1 MNQLFLKDSE
11 VMKAGELKLEN
22 LSKEQVAVIY
32 KERLVVDFPKDE
44 QKPLS
49 VIHSAMDQGIYECFG
64 LMDGEEIVGYVFLVS
79 LEGEYLVDYVAVNPA
94 VRNQGLGSEL
104 LRQLLLALDGA
115 NSLILEVEDPDK
127 AKTPEERSL
136 QTRRYEFYLRNH
148 FCDTGVRVSCFGVPF
163 RILAAEN
170 VALHARD
177 ELLRLY
183 HMHYR
188 AVLPPNLY
196 EGCIQE

>member
-1 MNQLFLKDSE
+1 M
-11 VMKAGELKLEN
+11 KLEYLN
-22 LSKEQVAVIY
+22 KEQVAAVY
-32 KERLVVDFPKDE
+32 QDRLVLDFPKNE

-49 VIHSAMDQGIYECFG
+49 VIHSAMDQGIYECLG
-64 LMDGEEIVGYVFLVS
+64 LMDGEDIVGYVFLVS
-79 LEGEYLVDYVAVNPA
+79 LEGNYLVDYVAVNPSA
-94 VRNQGLGSEL
+94 RNRGFGSEL
-104 LRQLLLALDGA
+104 LRLLLLKLEGA
-115 NSLILEVEDPDK
+115 KSLILEVEDPDK
-127 AKTPEERSL
+127 AKTPEEQSL

-170 VALHARD
+170 FALHARD